1 MSRLRTRVEPSRVS
15 IADQARAGGRALRAR
30 KLRSLL
36 SAFGIA
42 IGVATVVA
50 VLGISRSSQADL
62 LEQLDSLGTNL
73 LEAKAGE
80 GFGMGGD
87 TAMPQSAA
95 TQARNIEPVE
105 DVAQVTDLSA
115 VPLRSSLADPY
126 RTNGLSAK
134 AATPDTLATLAGEM
148 AEGRFLDAAVDDF
161 PVVVLGSVAAERL
174 GITSVGSGVSVWMDG
189 RAWQVVGIME
199 PLPLS
204 PDLDRAALV
213 GYDAAEVYLDDELD
227 PSLLYVRTA
236 PDAVDAVSGVLAA
249 QVNPEAPE
257 NVDVSRPSDVI
268 AAKAA
273 AEDAFTSLF
282 LGLGAVALLVGAVGT
297 ANVMVMS
304 VLERRG
310 EIGLRRALGATRGHV
325 RVQFLVEAVLLSI
338 GGGVLGVLGGA
349 GVTWGYTDWNGLT
362 FSLPPEAVGYGLLAA
377 VAIGVLAG
385 VYPAARAARMS
396 PTEALRAA

>member
-1 MSRLRTRVEPSRVS
+1 MSARRMRVEPSRVS
-15 IADQARAGGRALRAR
+15 ISDQARAGGRALRAR

-87 TAMPQSAA
+87 TAMPQTAA
-95 TQARNIEPVE
+95 TQARNIDPVE

-134 AATPDTLATLAGEM
+134 AATPDTLDTLAGEM

-257 NVDVSRPSDVI
+257 NVDISRPSDVI

-304 VLERRG
+304 VLERRR
-310 EIGLRRALGATRGHV
+310 EIGLRRALGATGRHI
-325 RVQFLVEAVLLSI
+325 RTQFLVEAVLLSLA
-338 GGGVLGVLGGA
+338 GGVLGVLAGA
-349 GVTWGYTDWNGLT
+349 VITFGYARWKAIT
-362 FSLPPEAVGYGLLAA
+362 FAMPPESVGYGLAA
-377 VAIGVLAG
+377 ALLIGILAG
-385 VYPAARAARMS
+385 VYPAARAARLS

>member
-1 MSRLRTRVEPSRVS
+1 MSRLRSRVGLV
-15 IADQARAGGRALRAR
+15 DQARVGGVALRSR
-30 KLRSLL
+30 KVRSAL
-36 SAFGIA
+36 SALGIA
-42 IGVATVVA
+42 IGVATVVS

-62 LEQLDSLGTNL
+62 LDQLDALGTNL
-73 LEAKAGE
+73 LQAESGE
-80 GFGMGGD
+80 GFGLGDDTTLPD
-87 TAMPQSAA
+87 TAAA
-95 TQARNIEPVE
+95 GVRNIAPVE
-105 DVAQVTDLSA
+105 SVAMVTDLSTSA
-115 VPLRSSLADPY
+115 LRSALADPDE
-126 RTNGLSAK
+126 TNGISLK
-134 AATPDTLATLAGEM
+134 AAEATTLDALAGTM
-148 AEGRFLDAAVDDF
+148 ADGRFLDDAIGAY
-161 PVVVLGSVAAERL
+161 PTAVLGAVAAERL
-174 GITSVGSGVSVWMDG
+174 GITEVDGSTSVWIDG
-189 RAWQVVGIME
+189 RSWVVVGIME
-199 PLPLS
+199 ELPLA
-204 PDLDRAALV
+204 PDLDRAVLV
-213 GYDAAEVYLDDELD
+213 GYGAAEAYVEDDLA
-227 PSLLYVRTA
+227 PTRLYVRTD
-236 PDAVDAVSGVLAA
+236 PDVVEDVASVLSA
-249 QVNPEAPE
+249 QANPEAPE
-257 NVDVSRPSDVI
+257 NVDVSRPSD
-268 AAKAA
+268 ALEAKAA

-282 LGLGAVALLVGAVGT
+282 LGLGAVALIVGAVGT